1 MARFYFHMR
10 TGDHVERDADGAE
23 MPNLEAARTE
33 ALQSAREIL
42 ADAIKAS
49 KSHALDCFVIADQK
63 GRELAT
69 VSLKDA
75 LPKGL
80 C

>member
-10 TGDHVERDADGAE
+10 TGDHVEIDIEGTELPD
-23 MPNLEAARTE
+23 LTAAKDE
-33 ALQSAREIL
+33 ALYSAREIL

-49 KSHALDCFVIADQK
+49 HHPIDAVVIADDS
-63 GRELAT
+63 GRELET

>member
-10 TGDHVERDADGAE
+10 TGDHVEIDTDGTE
-23 MPNLEAARTE
+23 LPDLTTARNE
-33 ALQSAREIL
+33 ALYSAREIL

-49 KSHALDCFVIADQK
+49 HQPIDALVIADDS
-63 GRELAT
+63 GRELDT

>member
-1 MARFYFHMR
+1 MR
-10 TGDHVERDADGAE
+10 TGDHVERDTDGAE
-23 MPNLEAARTE
+23 MPDLEVARTE

-49 KSHALDCFVIADQK
+49 KPHALDCFVIADEK

-69 VSLKDA
+69 VFLKDA

>member
-1 MARFYFHMR
+1 MALFYFHIR
-10 TGDHVERDADGAE
+10 TADHVEIDSEGTELPDL
-23 MPNLEAARTE
+23 PAAKVE

-49 KSHALDCFVIADQK
+49 HQPVDAIVIADDS
-63 GRELAT
+63 GRELET

>member
-10 TGDHVERDADGAE
+10 TGNHVERDTDGTE

-42 ADAIKAS
+42 ADAIKGT
-49 KSHALDCFVIADQK
+49 KPHALD
-63 GRELAT
+63 
-69 VSLKDA
+69 
-75 LPKGL
+75 
-80 C
+80 